1 MIYVYQIYGFMF
13 TKNKNRKNKD
23 AYFAGRPTYGW
34 QGYVRGRCSFKTR
47 KIKLISSVNDLP
59 AL

>member
-1 MIYVYQIYGFMF
+1 MF
-13 TKNKNRKNKD
+13 TKYMDLCLQKIKKKNKD

>member
-1 MIYVYQIYGFMF
+1 MF

-47 KIKLISSVNDLP
+47 KIKLISSVNDMP